1 MDIAVALP
9 MRNYQADELAGFANV
24 AENSAFSC
32 INVGER
38 LCFDDH
44 EALTALS
51 VLAGMTQRVRLMTG
65 VLVLPVHDPVVLA
78 KRAASLDILSNG
90 RLVLGVGVGSRKP
103 DFDVTG
109 ADWHTRGIRTEE
121 QIAIMRRVWSG
132 EPPYPGTEPVAP
144 QPPRGRPPI
153 IIGGFSEPA
162 LRRAGRI
169 ADGFHS
175 FDFSPDPR
183 LHEERYRII
192 KKAWDES
199 GRAGK
204 PRLIASTFFSLGPN
218 AREIYEQGMA
228 EFYGYTEEMR
238 RWAMAPDA
246 LTTPGAIRDSVKR
259 FEDAGVD
266 EVLFATAHHLGP
278 ESWEW
283 LADALA

>member
-109 ADWHTRGIRTEE
+109 ADWHTRGIRTEGYGP
-121 QIAIMRRVWSG
+121 ANRPTPVRSRSRPTRSG
-132 EPPYPGTEPVAP
+132 
-144 QPPRGRPPI
+144 
-153 IIGGFSEPA
+153 GGHRLSSAVFPSRFCARTGA
-162 LRRAGRI
+162 LPTVS
-169 ADGFHS
+169 HS
-175 FDFSPDPR
+175 FDFSPDPAFT
-183 LHEERYRII
+183 
-192 KKAWDES
+192 K
-199 GRAGK
+199 
-204 PRLIASTFFSLGPN
+204 N
-218 AREIYEQGMA
+218 V
-228 EFYGYTEEMR
+228 
-238 RWAMAPDA
+238 PDY
-246 LTTPGAIRDSVKR
+246 K
-259 FEDAGVD
+259 AGVGRKRPGGETPAD
-266 EVLFATAHHLGP
+266 REHILLPGP
-278 ESWEW
+278 QCPGN
-283 LADALA
+283 